1 MYWYLASMIFLLI
14 NLNDSHQR
22 YFGDLTAAP
31 ITCNVTQNFVTQEDG
46 EGCRNP
52 VPFDLGKCGG
62 GCGRLPD
69 KCCYKSR
76 MVSSV
81 ITLDCPDGRKKEKE
95 VDLPPVELANVTLY
109 VTEADHSVISHLSF
123 P

>member
-1 MYWYLASMIFLLI
+1 MANISFLLI
-14 NLNDSHQR
+14 YLNDSHHH
-22 YFGDLTAAP
+22 YFDDLTAAP
-31 ITCNVTQNFVTQEDG
+31 ITCNVAQNFVTQEDG

-81 ITLDCPDGRKKEKE
+81 IILDCPDGRKKEKE
-95 VDLPPVELANVTLY
+95 VELPPVTK
-109 VTEADHSVISHLSF
+109 ADHFVISHLSF